1 MLVSLLDVR
10 DLLALRL
17 VSTKTRTWV
26 DDVMSKFK
34 GKVFTLLFNDIRTL
48 DELMGEEIDRIPYF
62 RGLNVGGISFFTR
75 PLIPS
80 FLRIYG
86 PQIHTVSH
94 HNYDD
99 DFVSEDVDF
108 YRSLPNLTQLS
119 TRWLGENKVEDMKMP
134 ALERL
139 KLFTVPSTWNE
150 RSPGTDFEFLVNFP
164 NLMQLWLTIIDLS
177 EYFEILSA
185 LGPYFAIRNGWEERL
200 SRKPLT
206 ILFDT
211 PGAAADYNYQLNEE
225 TEEGVARLLEEL
237 AVADG
242 RILIENMPV
251 LLLDEAVRLFH
262 HQRGG
267 KLLKSFGKCI
277 RSLIGFSSSLSKME
291 LPNMRR
297 LEVG

>member
-1 MLVSLLDVR
+1 
-10 DLLALRL
+10 
-17 VSTKTRTWV
+17 
-26 DDVMSKFK
+26 MSKHK
-34 GKVFTLLFNDIRTL
+34 SKMFTLRFNERAL

-62 RGLNVGGISFFTR
+62 RGLNVRAISFFSN

-119 TRWLGENKVEDMKMP
+119 ARWLGEKKVADMKMP

-139 KLFTVPSTWNE
+139 KLFTVPSTLNE

-164 NLMQLWLTIIDLS
+164 NLRHLWLTIIDLS
-177 EYFEILSA
+177 EYFEVLSA

-206 ILFDT
+206 ILLDT
-211 PGAAADYNYQLNEE
+211 HCAADYNS
-225 TEEGVARLLEEL
+225 T
-237 AVADG
+237 
-242 RILIENMPV
+242 
-251 LLLDEAVRLFH
+251 
-262 HQRGG
+262 QR
-267 KLLKSFGKCI
+267 K
-277 RSLIGFSSSLSKME
+277 
-291 LPNMRR
+291 N
-297 LEVG
+297 